1 MDNESSIVSNYMARL
16 DDLVARYEHHL
27 ASGAASD
34 YADYKNV
41 VGLIAGVQAARIE
54 FKDLLNLVSDGED
67 DGYDDLGG

>member
-1 MDNESSIVSNYMARL
+1 
-16 DDLVARYEHHL
+16 
-27 ASGAASD
+27 
-34 YADYKNV
+34 V